1 LRQSALVLA
10 TLDSYGVQSARVV
23 PFEIDP
29 ADSRLLP
36 PDPQV
41 AARIR
46 PDLCSSLAASMTFPA
61 SFKRIGAL
69 NP

>member
-1 LRQSALVLA
+1 MGNALFDQAGLSDTRQSALVLA
-10 TLDSYGVQSARVV
+10 KLDSYGVQSIQIV

-29 ADSRLLP
+29 VNSRILP

-46 PDLCSSLAASMTFPA
+46 LRLAP
-61 SFKRIGAL
+61 
-69 NP
+69 P